1 MSIGGE
7 GYGERDRTGEE
18 GAAGGYGRGPA
29 ALTTTRTR
37 LPDGEGGG
45 GRPPVRPGR
54 SLVTIVGVVVLLI
67 AAIAFANQGGDG
79 GGEDGAGDKP
89 GGEAQPTAP
98 TGQKP
103 VKGGK
108 GGKGGIPS
116 GFPKSQQG
124 AESAAA
130 NYAVALVSSDIIKP
144 AKRDGIVEQ
153 VFVPDKADQMR
164 SKMDK
169 AYSSSFL
176 KKLGLD
182 EKGNPED
189 DMTYISRT
197 TPVGTKTVDFS
208 DGAAQLDVWCTGLYG
223 MAGQGSKNPV
233 TSDWFTMRLGLEWA
247 DGDWKV
253 RSFKQKDGPAPVEG
267 DNRASGAEEIADAV
281 GQYGGFTYGR

>member
-7 GYGERDRTGEE
+7 GYGERDRTGDE

-67 AAIAFANQGGDG
+67 AAIAFANQGGG
-79 GGEDGAGDKP
+79 GGGDDGAGGKE

-108 GGKGGIPS
+108 GGIPS
-116 GFPKSQQG
+116 GFPKSRQG

-130 NYAVALVSSDIIKP
+130 NYAVALGGDGMFSKATRHEIVKAVSAPSSLGKLQKGFDADYSEELNKKIGIDD
-144 AKRDGIVEQ
+144 DGKAPSGST
-153 VFVPDKADQMR
+153 FV
-164 SKMDK
+164 
-169 AYSSSFL
+169 
-176 KKLGLD
+176 
-182 EKGNPED
+182 N
-189 DMTYISRT
+189 RT
-197 TPVGTKTVDFS
+197 MPVGTTVRSFDK
-208 DGAAQLDVWCTGLYG
+208 DAATVAVWCSGLFG
-223 MAGQGSKNPV
+223 VAGEDSTKPVKNN
-233 TSDWFTMRLGLEWA
+233 WFTVTFKLEWTG
-247 DGDWKV
+247 GDWKV
-253 RSFKQKDGPAPVEG
+253 GDSTQKNGPTPVSG
-267 DNRASGAEEIADAV
+267 DSPISGAEEISKAV
-281 GQYGGFTYGR
+281 DEFGGFTYAR